1 MVVQLKGSLEVPELG
16 WVSLVYR
23 PGKEPLAISEG
34 NLPKWETLYFAIRG
48 YLYQN
53 HR

>member
-23 PGKEPLAISEG
+23 LGKEPLAISEG
-34 NLPKWETLYFAIRG
+34 NPPGWETLY
-48 YLYQN
+48 YVV
-53 HR
+53 

>member
-34 NLPKWETLYFAIRG
+34 NPFEWEILYSVV
-48 YLYQN
+48 
-53 HR
+53 